1 MKFLPAAKSD
11 GWCSN
16 DQKFARGLL
25 GVSEVQEWGTYR
37 KTLTIKSSEFER
49 IPSPVVFKI
58 FDKENDNTRVYLFG
72 RNFYEQLLGK
82 TFEFTMSGCSG
93 SLSLNIPS
101 SFEIRGFLV
110 YAVGEINKL
119 GINNIGTTTTGLVKK
134 IDDILTKVKSA
145 QIKEL

>member
-1 MKFLPAAKSD
+1 MP
-11 GWCSN
+11 
-16 DQKFARGLL
+16 
-25 GVSEVQEWGTYR
+25 
-37 KTLTIKSSEFER
+37 
-49 IPSPVVFKI
+49 
-58 FDKENDNTRVYLFG
+58 
-72 RNFYEQLLGK
+72 GK